1 MILKGE
7 DTVYKCQITN
17 FQLRLIFK
25 FTTMKI
31 LKLWRTLKEGF
42 QNFIR
47 NGWLSFATIS
57 ILTISLYLVSLTF
70 MIGIT
75 ANLLLN
81 NVKEKINISIYFNPN
96 AEESEILNVK
106 NKLQTFKE
114 IKSVEYVSKDQAL
127 QEFLEM
133 GKNDPSI
140 QQALDEIGENP
151 LLASL
156 VVKANQSNQ
165 YDTINQAIENSDF
178 REEVSRINYE
188 KNKIII
194 ERLNRIVNFSREV
207 GLIIGLLFILIAI
220 LITFN
225 AIRITIYSHKQ
236 EFEIERLVGTSNLYI
251 RMPFIFEGIFYG
263 FSASIVSAL
272 MLLVTAKILSSFVQ
286 RTISQNNL
294 MSLYLSN
301 FCYIFGILFALGIFL
316 GVISSFIAIKRYLKK

>member
-151 LLASL
+151 LLAL
-156 VVKANQSNQ
+156 AKAKSV
-165 YDTINQAIENSDF
+165 F
-178 REEVSRINYE
+178 PRF
-188 KNKIII
+188 
-194 ERLNRIVNFSREV
+194 L
-207 GLIIGLLFILIAI
+207 
-220 LITFN
+220 
-225 AIRITIYSHKQ
+225 
-236 EFEIERLVGTSNLYI
+236 
-251 RMPFIFEGIFYG
+251 
-263 FSASIVSAL
+263 
-272 MLLVTAKILSSFVQ
+272 
-286 RTISQNNL
+286 
-294 MSLYLSN
+294 
-301 FCYIFGILFALGIFL
+301 L
-316 GVISSFIAIKRYLKK
+316 GVAVL